1 MPFVIYERL
10 MLRKPFFHIRIS
22 ATITSKLLSIERP
35 TMTDSQPI
43 NPDVN
48 ITDTTNN
55 NTDKNFNNSTDK
67 NLNNDINKNDDVLDY
82 LSVDDYDYEL
92 PDSLIA
98 RYPLAQRSASKLL
111 YVAKNNQKN
120 TDSQILDKQFS
131 ELPDLL
137 NTGDLIVFNDTKVMK
152 ARLFG
157 QKDTGGK
164 IEVLIERLVEL
175 SDLDGATLH
184 LQTTDGAT
192 VSQEHIALCHV
203 KASKAPKLGQRL
215 QIADGHMQAVMI
227 GRQDNLF
234 ILAFEASILPDLERY
249 GELPIPPYFERHAD
263 ATDNTRY
270 QTVFHDPAKLASV
283 AAPTA
288 SLHFDELVLDKL
300 AAKGINTA
308 FVTLHVGAGTF
319 APVKTDNLL
328 NHTMHSEYAHLPQT
342 TADLINQTHA
352 NGKQVI
358 AIGTTVT
365 RVLET
370 AYQKTAV
377 NGQALSSWAGDTD
390 IFIYPGFKFGV
401 IDKLF
406 TNFHLPKSTLLM
418 LVSAFAGK
426 AAIEQAYQHA
436 INTEYRFFS
445 YGDAMLLDKK
455 IQLQE

>member
-1 MPFVIYERL
+1 
-10 MLRKPFFHIRIS
+10 
-22 ATITSKLLSIERP
+22 
-35 TMTDSQPI
+35 MTDSQP
-43 NPDVN
+43 VN
-48 ITDTTNN
+48 LDTTCTDTA
-55 NTDKNFNNSTDK
+55 DK
-67 NLNNDINKNDDVLDY
+67 NLDKSSVKNTNKMLDKNAETLEY

-111 YVAKNNQKN
+111 YLATNQQKDS
-120 TDSQILDKQFS
+120 DSQIIDKQFS

-137 NTGDLIVFNDTKVMK
+137 NAGDLIVFNDTKVMK

-164 IEVLIERLVEL
+164 IEVLIERLVNI
-175 SDLDGATLH
+175 SDLDSTV
-184 LQTTDGAT
+184 LQLETTDGK
-192 VSQEHIALCHV
+192 SIDQEHIALCHV

-215 QIADGHMQAVMI
+215 EIADGHMQAVVI
-227 GRQDNLF
+227 GRQENLF
-234 ILAFEASILPDLERY
+234 ILAFEALILPDLERY

-288 SLHFDELVLDKL
+288 SLHFDKFVLDKL
-300 AAKGINTA
+300 AAKGIHTA

-328 NHTMHSEYAHLPQT
+328 NHTMHSEYAHLPQV

-390 IFIYPGFKFGV
+390 IFIYPGFRFGV
-401 IDKLF
+401 IDKLL

-426 AAIEQAYQHA
+426 ASIEQAYQHA
-436 INTEYRFFS
+436 INNYYRFFS

-455 IQLQE
+455 IKA

>member
-1 MPFVIYERL
+1 
-10 MLRKPFFHIRIS
+10 
-22 ATITSKLLSIERP
+22 
-35 TMTDSQPI
+35 MTDFHALDSTTPTLI
-43 NPDVN
+43 DND
-48 ITDTTNN
+48 TDNN
-55 NTDKNFNNSTDK
+55 
-67 NLNNDINKNDDVLDY
+67 VLDY

-111 YVAKNNQKN
+111 YLATDNQKN
-120 TDSQILDKQFS
+120 TASVQDRLFA

-137 NTGDLIVFNDTKVMK
+137 NAGDLIVFNDTKVMK

-164 IEVLIERLVEL
+164 IEVLIERLVNL
-175 SDLDGATLH
+175 SDLDVTTLH
-184 LQTTDGAT
+184 VETIDDTT
-192 VSQEHIALCHV
+192 VNKEHIALCHV
-203 KASKAPKLGQRL
+203 KASKAPKLGQRVSL
-215 QIADGHMQAVMI
+215 ADGHMNAVMI

-234 ILAFEASILPDLERY
+234 ILAFEAPILPHLELY

-263 ATDNTRY
+263 DTDNTRY

-288 SLHFDELVLDKL
+288 SLHFDESVLNQL
-300 AAKGINTA
+300 TEKGINTA

-328 NHTMHSEYAHLPQT
+328 NHTMHSEYAHLPQA

-352 NGKQVI
+352 NGNQVI

-377 NGQALSSWAGDTD
+377 EGQPLSSWSGDTD

-401 IDKLF
+401 IDRLL

-418 LVSAFAGK
+418 LVSAFSGK
-426 AAIEQAYQHA
+426 AAIEHAYQHA
-436 INTEYRFFS
+436 IEKQYRFFS

-455 IQLQE
+455 TN

>member
-1 MPFVIYERL
+1 MTNPNSETN
-10 MLRKPFFHIRIS
+10 HQN
-22 ATITSKLLSIERP
+22 
-35 TMTDSQPI
+35 TDSI
-43 NPDVN
+43 L
-48 ITDTTNN
+48 T
-55 NTDKNFNNSTDK
+55 
-67 NLNNDINKNDDVLDY
+67 Y
-82 LSVDDYDYEL
+82 LSVADYDYEL
-92 PDSLIA
+92 PDNLIA

-111 YVAKNNQKN
+111 YLPASEQKEQTNQPQDYIF
-120 TDSQILDKQFS
+120 T
-131 ELPDLL
+131 ELPSLL

-157 QKDTGGK
+157 KKDTGGRV
-164 IEVLIERLVEL
+164 EVLIERLVDGETL
-175 SDLDGATLH
+175 SANTENLDIDSEVISA
-184 LQTTDGAT
+184 Q
-192 VSQEHIALCHV
+192 QHIALCHV

-215 QIADGHMQAVMI
+215 WLADEKMGCVMI

-234 ILAFEASILPDLERY
+234 VLGFDAPILPDLERY

-288 SLHFDELVLDKL
+288 SLHFDDTILTAL
-300 AAKGINTA
+300 ADKGINTA

-328 NHTMHSEYAHLPQT
+328 NHTMHSEYAHLPQA

-352 NGKQVI
+352 NGKKVI
-358 AIGTTVT
+358 AVGTTVA

-370 AYQKTAV
+370 AYQKTADDRQFV
-377 NGQALSSWAGDTD
+377 ASWSGDTD

-401 IDKLF
+401 IDRLL

-426 AAIEQAYQHA
+426 SAIECAYQHA
-436 INTEYRFFS
+436 IDNQYRFFS
-445 YGDAMLLDKK
+445 YGDAMLLDRVDY
-455 IQLQE
+455 

>member
-1 MPFVIYERL
+1 
-10 MLRKPFFHIRIS
+10 
-22 ATITSKLLSIERP
+22 
-35 TMTDSQPI
+35 MTDI
-43 NPDVN
+43 HTVDA
-48 ITDTTNN
+48 DN
-55 NTDKNFNNSTDK
+55 NTLIDTNKD
-67 NLNNDINKNDDVLDY
+67 NDTLDY

-98 RYPLAQRSASKLL
+98 RYPLSQRSASKLL
-111 YVAKNNQKN
+111 YLPNNRQK
-120 TDSQILDKQFS
+120 TDATVEDRLFA

-137 NTGDLIVFNDTKVMK
+137 SAGDLIVFNDTKVMK

-164 IEVLIERLVEL
+164 LEALIERLVDI
-175 SDLDGATLH
+175 SDLDTATLH
-184 LQTTDGAT
+184 LENINDEPIN
-192 VSQEHIALCHV
+192 QEHIALCHV
-203 KASKAPKLGQRL
+203 KASKALKLGQRL
-215 QIADGHMQAVMI
+215 QLADGHMSATMI

-234 ILAFEASILPDLERY
+234 ILAFDAPILPHLELY

-263 ATDNTRY
+263 DTDNARY
-270 QTVFHDPAKLASV
+270 QTVFHDPTKLASV

-288 SLHFDELVLDKL
+288 SLHFDDLVLSKL
-300 AAKGINTA
+300 TEKGINTA

-328 NHTMHSEYAHLPQT
+328 NHTMHSEYAHLPQA

-370 AYQKTAV
+370 AYQKTT
-377 NGQALSSWAGDTD
+377 NDGQALSSWSGDTD

-401 IDKLF
+401 IDKLL

-418 LVSAFAGK
+418 LVSAFSGK
-426 AAIEQAYQHA
+426 DTIEHAYQHA
-436 INTEYRFFS
+436 IKEQYRFFS
-445 YGDAMLLDKK
+445 YGDAMLLEKK
-455 IQLQE
+455 

>member
-1 MPFVIYERL
+1 
-10 MLRKPFFHIRIS
+10 
-22 ATITSKLLSIERP
+22 
-35 TMTDSQPI
+35 MTDSQP
-43 NPDVN
+43 VN
-48 ITDTTNN
+48 LDTTCTDTVEKDLDKSSVKNTNKML
-55 NTDKNFNNSTDK
+55 DKNAET
-67 NLNNDINKNDDVLDY
+67 LEY

-111 YVAKNNQKN
+111 YLATNQQKDS
-120 TDSQILDKQFS
+120 DSQIIDKQFS

-137 NTGDLIVFNDTKVMK
+137 NAGDLIVFNDTKVMK

-164 IEVLIERLVEL
+164 IEVLIERLVNI
-175 SDLDGATLH
+175 SDLDSTV
-184 LQTTDGAT
+184 LQLETTDGK
-192 VSQEHIALCHV
+192 SIDQEHIALCHV

-215 QIADGHMQAVMI
+215 EIADGHMQAVVI
-227 GRQDNLF
+227 GRQENLF
-234 ILAFEASILPDLERY
+234 ILAFEALILPDLERY

-288 SLHFDELVLDKL
+288 SLHFDKFVLDKL
-300 AAKGINTA
+300 AAKGIHTA

-328 NHTMHSEYAHLPQT
+328 NHTMHSEYAHLPQV

-390 IFIYPGFKFGV
+390 IFIYPGFRFGV
-401 IDKLF
+401 IDKLL

-426 AAIEQAYQHA
+426 APIEQAYQHA
-436 INTEYRFFS
+436 IDNQYRFFS
-445 YGDAMLLDKK
+445 YGDTMLLDKK
-455 IQLQE
+455 IKA

>member
-1 MPFVIYERL
+1 
-10 MLRKPFFHIRIS
+10 
-22 ATITSKLLSIERP
+22 
-35 TMTDSQPI
+35 MTDSQP
-43 NPDVN
+43 VN
-48 ITDTTNN
+48 LVTTCTDTA
-55 NTDKNFNNSTDK
+55 DK
-67 NLNNDINKNDDVLDY
+67 NLDKSSVKNTNKMLDKNAETLEY

-111 YVAKNNQKN
+111 YLATNQQKDS
-120 TDSQILDKQFS
+120 DSQIIDKQFS

-137 NTGDLIVFNDTKVMK
+137 NAGDLIVFNDTKVMK

-164 IEVLIERLVEL
+164 IEVLIERLVNI
-175 SDLDGATLH
+175 SDLNSTVLK
-184 LQTTDGAT
+184 LETTDGK
-192 VSQEHIALCHV
+192 SIDQEHIALCHV

-215 QIADGHMQAVMI
+215 EIADGHMQAVVI
-227 GRQDNLF
+227 GRQENLF
-234 ILAFEASILPDLERY
+234 ILAFEALILPDLERY

-288 SLHFDELVLDKL
+288 SLHFDKFVLDKL
-300 AAKGINTA
+300 AAKGIHTA

-328 NHTMHSEYAHLPQT
+328 NHTMHSEYAHLPQI

-390 IFIYPGFKFGV
+390 IFIYPGFRFGV
-401 IDKLF
+401 IDKLL

-426 AAIEQAYQHA
+426 APIEQAYQHA
-436 INTEYRFFS
+436 IDNQYRFFS
-445 YGDAMLLDKK
+445 YGDTMLLDKK
-455 IQLQE
+455 IKA

>member
-1 MPFVIYERL
+1 
-10 MLRKPFFHIRIS
+10 
-22 ATITSKLLSIERP
+22 
-35 TMTDSQPI
+35 MTDSQP
-43 NPDVN
+43 VN
-48 ITDTTNN
+48 LDTTCTDTANKNLDKSSVKNTNKML
-55 NTDKNFNNSTDK
+55 DKNAET
-67 NLNNDINKNDDVLDY
+67 LEY

-111 YVAKNNQKN
+111 YLATNQQKDS
-120 TDSQILDKQFS
+120 DSQIIDKQFS

-137 NTGDLIVFNDTKVMK
+137 NAGDLIVFNDTKVMK

-164 IEVLIERLVEL
+164 IEVLIERLVNI
-175 SDLDGATLH
+175 SDLDSTV
-184 LQTTDGAT
+184 LQLETTDGK
-192 VSQEHIALCHV
+192 SIDQEHIALCHV

-215 QIADGHMQAVMI
+215 EIADGHMQAVVI
-227 GRQDNLF
+227 GRQENLF
-234 ILAFEASILPDLERY
+234 ILAFEALILPDLERY

-288 SLHFDELVLDKL
+288 SLHFDKFVLDKL
-300 AAKGINTA
+300 AAKGIHTA

-328 NHTMHSEYAHLPQT
+328 NHTMHSEYAHLPQV

-390 IFIYPGFKFGV
+390 IFIYPGFRFGV
-401 IDKLF
+401 IDKLL

-426 AAIEQAYQHA
+426 APIEQAYQHA
-436 INTEYRFFS
+436 INNYYRFFS

-455 IQLQE
+455 

>member
-1 MPFVIYERL
+1 
-10 MLRKPFFHIRIS
+10 
-22 ATITSKLLSIERP
+22 
-35 TMTDSQPI
+35 MTDSQP
-43 NPDVN
+43 VN
-48 ITDTTNN
+48 LDTTCTDTA
-55 NTDKNFNNSTDK
+55 DK
-67 NLNNDINKNDDVLDY
+67 NLDKSSVKNTNKMLDKNAETLEY

-111 YVAKNNQKN
+111 YLATNQQKDS
-120 TDSQILDKQFS
+120 DSQIIDKQFS

-137 NTGDLIVFNDTKVMK
+137 NAGDLIVFNDTKVMK

-164 IEVLIERLVEL
+164 IEVLIERLVNI
-175 SDLDGATLH
+175 SDLDSTV
-184 LQTTDGAT
+184 LQLETTDGK
-192 VSQEHIALCHV
+192 SIDQEHIALCHV

-215 QIADGHMQAVMI
+215 EIADGHMRAVVI
-227 GRQDNLF
+227 GRQENLF
-234 ILAFEASILPDLERY
+234 ILAFEAPILPDLERY

-288 SLHFDELVLDKL
+288 SLHFDKFVLDKL
-300 AAKGINTA
+300 AAKGIHTA

-328 NHTMHSEYAHLPQT
+328 NHTMHSEYAHLPQV

-390 IFIYPGFKFGV
+390 IFIYPGFRFGV
-401 IDKLF
+401 IDKLL

-426 AAIEQAYQHA
+426 APIEQAYQHA
-436 INTEYRFFS
+436 INNYYRFFS

-455 IQLQE
+455 IKA

>member
-1 MPFVIYERL
+1 
-10 MLRKPFFHIRIS
+10 
-22 ATITSKLLSIERP
+22 
-35 TMTDSQPI
+35 MTDSQP
-43 NPDVN
+43 VN
-48 ITDTTNN
+48 LDTTCTDTANKNLDKSSVKNTNKML
-55 NTDKNFNNSTDK
+55 DKNAET
-67 NLNNDINKNDDVLDY
+67 LEY

-111 YVAKNNQKN
+111 YLATNQQKDS
-120 TDSQILDKQFS
+120 DSQIIDKQFS

-137 NTGDLIVFNDTKVMK
+137 NAGDLIVFNDTKVMK

-164 IEVLIERLVEL
+164 IEVLIERLVNI
-175 SDLDGATLH
+175 SDLDSTV
-184 LQTTDGAT
+184 LQLETTDGK
-192 VSQEHIALCHV
+192 SIDQEHIALCHV

-215 QIADGHMQAVMI
+215 EIADGHMQAVVI
-227 GRQDNLF
+227 GRQENLF
-234 ILAFEASILPDLERY
+234 ILAFEALILPDLERY

-288 SLHFDELVLDKL
+288 SLHFDKFVLDKL
-300 AAKGINTA
+300 AAKGIHTA

-328 NHTMHSEYAHLPQT
+328 NHTMHSEYAHLPQV

-390 IFIYPGFKFGV
+390 IFIYPGFRFGV
-401 IDKLF
+401 IDKLL

-426 AAIEQAYQHA
+426 APIEQAYQHA
-436 INTEYRFFS
+436 IDNQYRFFS
-445 YGDAMLLDKK
+445 YGDTMLLDKK
-455 IQLQE
+455 IKA

>member
-1 MPFVIYERL
+1 
-10 MLRKPFFHIRIS
+10 
-22 ATITSKLLSIERP
+22 
-35 TMTDSQPI
+35 MTDSQP
-43 NPDVN
+43 VN
-48 ITDTTNN
+48 LDTTCT
-55 NTDKNFNNSTDK
+55 NTIEKNFDK
-67 NLNNDINKNDDVLDY
+67 SSVKSINETLDEKTEVLEY

-111 YVAKNNQKN
+111 YLATNQQK
-120 TDSQILDKQFS
+120 DSESQIIDKQFS

-137 NTGDLIVFNDTKVMK
+137 NAGDLIVFNDTKVMK

-157 QKDTGGK
+157 QKNTGGK
-164 IEVLIERLVEL
+164 IEVLIERLVNI
-175 SDLDGATLH
+175 SDLDSTV
-184 LQTTDGAT
+184 LQLETTDGEAIN
-192 VSQEHIALCHV
+192 QEHIALCHV
-203 KASKAPKLGQRL
+203 KASKAPKLGQAL
-215 QIADGHMQAVMI
+215 QIAGGQMQAVVI

-234 ILAFEASILPDLERY
+234 ILAFEAPILPDLERY

-300 AAKGINTA
+300 AAKGIHTA

-328 NHTMHSEYAHLPQT
+328 NHTMHSEYAHLPQP

-377 NGQALSSWAGDTD
+377 DGQALSSWAGDTD
-390 IFIYPGFKFGV
+390 IFIYPGFRFGV
-401 IDKLF
+401 IDKLL

-436 INTEYRFFS
+436 INNQYRFFS
-445 YGDAMLLDKK
+445 YGDAMLLDKEMK
-455 IQLQE
+455 VQS

>member
-1 MPFVIYERL
+1 
-10 MLRKPFFHIRIS
+10 
-22 ATITSKLLSIERP
+22 
-35 TMTDSQPI
+35 MTDSQPI
-43 NPDVN
+43 NPDIN
-48 ITDTTNN
+48 LTDTTNN
-55 NTDKNFNNSTDK
+55 NTDKNFNNSTYK
-67 NLNNDINKNDDVLDY
+67 NLNNDINKNDYVLDY

-192 VSQEHIALCHV
+192 VNQEHIALCHV

-308 FVTLHVGAGTF
+308 FV
-319 APVKTDNLL
+319 K
-328 NHTMHSEYAHLPQT
+328 
-342 TADLINQTHA
+342 
-352 NGKQVI
+352 
-358 AIGTTVT
+358 IGRASCRE
-365 RVLET
+365 RV
-370 AYQKTAV
+370 
-377 NGQALSSWAGDTD
+377 
-390 IFIYPGFKFGV
+390 
-401 IDKLF
+401 
-406 TNFHLPKSTLLM
+406 
-418 LVSAFAGK
+418 
-426 AAIEQAYQHA
+426 
-436 INTEYRFFS
+436 
-445 YGDAMLLDKK
+445 
-455 IQLQE
+455 

>member
-1 MPFVIYERL
+1 
-10 MLRKPFFHIRIS
+10 
-22 ATITSKLLSIERP
+22 
-35 TMTDSQPI
+35 MTDSQP
-43 NPDVN
+43 VN
-48 ITDTTNN
+48 LDTTCTDTA
-55 NTDKNFNNSTDK
+55 DK
-67 NLNNDINKNDDVLDY
+67 NLDKSSVKNTNKMLDKNAETLEY

-111 YVAKNNQKN
+111 YLATNQQKDS
-120 TDSQILDKQFS
+120 DSQIIDKQFS

-137 NTGDLIVFNDTKVMK
+137 NAGDLIVFNDTKVMK

-164 IEVLIERLVEL
+164 IEVLIERLVNI
-175 SDLDGATLH
+175 SDLDSTV
-184 LQTTDGAT
+184 LQLETTDGK
-192 VSQEHIALCHV
+192 SIDQEHIALCHV

-215 QIADGHMQAVMI
+215 EIADGHMQAVVI
-227 GRQDNLF
+227 GRQENLF
-234 ILAFEASILPDLERY
+234 ILAFEALILPDLERY

-288 SLHFDELVLDKL
+288 SLHFDKFVLDKL
-300 AAKGINTA
+300 AAKGIHTA

-328 NHTMHSEYAHLPQT
+328 NHTMHSEYAHLPQA

-390 IFIYPGFKFGV
+390 IFIYPGFRFGV
-401 IDKLF
+401 IDKLL

-426 AAIEQAYQHA
+426 APIEQAYQHA
-436 INTEYRFFS
+436 INNYYRFFS

-455 IQLQE
+455 IKA

>member
-1 MPFVIYERL
+1 
-10 MLRKPFFHIRIS
+10 
-22 ATITSKLLSIERP
+22 
-35 TMTDSQPI
+35 MTDSQP
-43 NPDVN
+43 VN
-48 ITDTTNN
+48 LVTTCTDTA
-55 NTDKNFNNSTDK
+55 DK
-67 NLNNDINKNDDVLDY
+67 NLDKSSVKNTNKMLDKNAETLEY

-111 YVAKNNQKN
+111 YLATNQQKDS
-120 TDSQILDKQFS
+120 DSQIIDKQFS

-137 NTGDLIVFNDTKVMK
+137 NAGDLIVFNDTKVMK

-164 IEVLIERLVEL
+164 IEVLIERLVNI
-175 SDLDGATLH
+175 SDLNSTVLK
-184 LQTTDGAT
+184 LETTDGK
-192 VSQEHIALCHV
+192 SIDQEHIALCHV

-215 QIADGHMQAVMI
+215 EIADGHMQAVVI
-227 GRQDNLF
+227 GRQENLF
-234 ILAFEASILPDLERY
+234 ILAFEALILPDLERY

-288 SLHFDELVLDKL
+288 SLHFDKFVLDKL
-300 AAKGINTA
+300 AAKGIHTA

-328 NHTMHSEYAHLPQT
+328 NHTMHSEYAHLPQV

-370 AYQKTAV
+370 AYQKTTI

-390 IFIYPGFKFGV
+390 IFIYPGFRFGV
-401 IDKLF
+401 IDKLL
-406 TNFHLPKSTLLM
+406 TNFHLPKSTLLI

-426 AAIEQAYQHA
+426 APIEQAYQHA
-436 INTEYRFFS
+436 IDNQYRFFS
-445 YGDAMLLDKK
+445 YGDTMLLDKK
-455 IQLQE
+455 IKA